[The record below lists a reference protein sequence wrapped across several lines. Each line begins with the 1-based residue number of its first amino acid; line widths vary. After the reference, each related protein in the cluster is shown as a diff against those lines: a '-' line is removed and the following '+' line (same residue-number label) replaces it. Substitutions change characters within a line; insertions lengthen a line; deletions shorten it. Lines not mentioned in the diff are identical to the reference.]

1 MEHILAA
8 LMLSGAVLAQMLAI
22 DAKPTLS
29 AGPQSAPKYE
39 SGSSSLPSLPAIPK
53 GKSTILG
60 GEIRSVDPVHDRFTL
75 KVFGQRPVKI
85 LFDERTE
92 VYLDGKR
99 IPLRE
104 LRSVDHGSVQTVLD
118 GTDVFALSVHMLSR
132 SAEGEYQGYVLNY
145 DPVTMELAINTPMS
159 RKPFKLTVKANSA
172 FSRIGEPAFT
182 SAHPAG
188 PSDLVKG
195 TLIAVTFEA
204 DKAGRGIANKIS
216 ILATPG
222 SAFVFSG
229 ILSSFDLHAGMMV
242 LVDPRDDKTYQ
253 ISFDSAR
260 LPGSRS
266 VHEGDSVN
274 VTATYDGTRYLA
286 NGITVNEGPPISN

>member
-8 LMLSGAVLAQMLAI
+8 LMLGGAVLAQVLAV
-22 DAKPTLS
+22 DAKPGQ
-29 AGPQSAPKYE
+29 AADPQSALKYE
-39 SGSSSLPSLPAIPK
+39 RGSVGLPSLPAIPK

-60 GEIRSVDPVHDRFTL
+60 GEIRSVDPVHDRFVL
-75 KVFGQRPVKI
+75 KVFGQRPVRI

-104 LRSVDHGSVQTVLD
+104 LRPVDHGSVQTVLD
-118 GTDVFALSVHMLSR
+118 GIDIFALSVHMLSG
-132 SAEGEYQGYVLNY
+132 SAEGEYQGYVLSY
-145 DPVTMELAINTPMS
+145 DPGTRELAISTAMS
-159 RKPFKLTVKANSA
+159 SKPFKLTVRANSS
-172 FSRIGEPAFT
+172 FVRVGEPTFT
-182 SAHPAG
+182 SARSAG

-195 TLIAVTFEA
+195 ALIAVTFEA
-204 DKAGRGIANKIS
+204 DKEGRGVASKIS

-229 ILSSFDLHAGMMV
+229 SLSSIDLHAGTMV
-242 LVDPRDDKTYQ
+242 LLDPRDDKSYQ
-253 ISFDSAR
+253 IFFDSAR

-266 VHEGDSVN
+266 VHEGDSIN

-286 NGITVNEGPPISN
+286 SGITVN